1 MACIDN
7 GITPYVFTEGNY
19 NTRLEQLCDVPPGK
33 VVYMFEKVDMKRAKE
48 TVGKVAC
55 INGNLPTATLMF
67 STPEKVADETK
78 KLLDTCAPGGG
89 FMIDCS
95 IPIDKAPK
103 ANVHAMFDTVYKYGV
118 Y

>member
-1 MACIDN
+1 M
-7 GITPYVFTEGNY
+7 
-19 NTRLEQLCDVPPGK
+19 PPGK

-55 INGNLPTATLMF
+55 INANLPTATLMF

-78 KLLDTCAPGGG
+78 RLLDICAPGGG
-89 FMIDCS
+89 FMMDTS
-95 IPIDKAPK
+95 IPVDRCPK
-103 ANVHAMFDTVYKYGV
+103 ENLHAMFDTVLKYGN